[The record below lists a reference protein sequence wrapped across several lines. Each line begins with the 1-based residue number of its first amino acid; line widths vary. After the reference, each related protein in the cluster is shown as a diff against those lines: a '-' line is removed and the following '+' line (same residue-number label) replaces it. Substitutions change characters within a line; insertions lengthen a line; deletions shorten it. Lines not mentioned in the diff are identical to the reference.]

1 VSRFSAPLA
10 LAVTLASITPSRRLR
25 ASPTAIVAPAA
36 ATRGRREDV
45 RSASAIVAAF
55 YDLLSAPSGS
65 TRDWG
70 RLRSLLMPG
79 AALTA
84 TTVQRDGT
92 TSITRLDVE
101 GYIARRDCSRDGAG
115 TATTAVDTTPSRP
128 AAGTPPPSDSGLPVP
143 TRAAPDGINTIRLF
157 DDGTRWWVAGA
168 GWEAERPGALV
179 PRGQLRRN

>member
-25 ASPTAIVAPAA
+25 SSPTAIVAPAA

-45 RSASAIVAAF
+45 RSAAAIVAAF
-55 YDLLSAPSGS
+55 YDLISAPRGS

-70 RLRSLLMPG
+70 RLRSLMMPG

-84 TTVQRDGT
+84 TTVQQDGAT
-92 TSITRLDVE
+92 VTTRLDVE
-101 GYIARRDCSRDGAG
+101 GYIARLDSARDSAG
-115 TATTAVDTTPSRP
+115 TAALAVDTAPPRP
-128 AAGTPPPSDSGLPVP
+128 AAGVPPSASGVPVP
-143 TRAAPDGINTIRLF
+143 TRPAPDGINTIRLF
-157 DDGTRWWVAGA
+157 DDGTRWWVASA

-179 PRGQLRRN
+179 PRGLLRRN